1 MSNITPEVLSFI
13 EEIGLDYERLN
24 LPRIA
29 GRIMGLLLVTTDPLS
44 SQQIASTL
52 QISLG
57 SVSTNMNLLLQMGVV
72 EKKSLIGDRINYYI
86 LASDSIEKEVM
97 DMLSTT
103 ISRQA
108 IFTKYLEAIKDDETV
123 KQRFQESIETL
134 EVFRKFYVKY
144 LSDLRSS
151 NSENKS
157 N

>member
-1 MSNITPEVLSFI
+1 MSNITAEVLSFI
-13 EEIGLDYERLN
+13 EEIGLDYECLN

-57 SVSTNMNLLLQMGVV
+57 SVSTNINLLLQMGVV

-86 LASDSIEKEVM
+86 LASNSNEKQVM

-108 IFTKYLEAIKDDETV
+108 IFIKYWDVVKDDEIV
-123 KQRFQESIETL
+123 KLRFKDSIESL
-134 EVFRKFYVKY
+134 DILRKFYEHN
-144 LSDLRSS
+144 LSSS
-151 NSENKS
+151 EKI
-157 N
+157 